1 MKKIFEVIGL
11 ISLVCFSFFY
21 TEKISTVIR
30 ENDDLLKQIEQIEE
44 QYRVEAIDAIID
56 GNTII
61 PGVSGSQIDV
71 KSSYKKM
78 KKVDTFN
85 SNLLVYEDIK
95 PKVSVNAVYDKYI
108 ISGNKNKKE
117 VSLLFLVEN
126 KTNIDKVVS
135 TLRKYDIKVTFYI
148 DGNWFEQNNEKIT
161 NLIEDGN
168 VIGNLGYN
176 YQYNTSGVS
185 WMNTIV
191 TKIGNQNATYCYV
204 ETEDEET
211 LNICK
216 NNRSYTIKPKLVV
229 DNNPLIAIKQNI
241 TNGSIISL
249 KINNQLN
256 NELPLII
263 EYIHS
268 KDLKIVTLADLLNE

>member
-44 QYRVEAIDAIID
+44 QYKIEAIDAIID

-95 PKVSVNAVYDKYI
+95 PKVSVNGVYDKYI

-126 KTNIDKVVS
+126 KTDIDKVVS

-216 NNRSYTIKPKLVV
+216 NNRSYTIKPNLVV

-268 KDLKIVTLADLLNE
+268 KDLKIVTLSDLLNE

>member
-30 ENDDLLKQIEQIEE
+30 DNDDLLKQIEEIES
-44 QYRVEAIDAIID
+44 QYKVEAIDATID

-61 PGVSGSQIDV
+61 PGVSGRQIDI

-78 KKVDTFN
+78 KKVNTFN
-85 SNLLVYEDIK
+85 TNLLVYEKVK
-95 PKVSVNAVYDKYI
+95 PKISVNGTYDKYI

-117 VSLLFLVEN
+117 VGLLFLVESRDD
-126 KTNIDKVVS
+126 IDKIIAI
-135 TLRKYDIKVTFYI
+135 LKKYNIKATFYI
-148 DGNWFEQNNEKIT
+148 DGNWFEQNNEKIIS
-161 NLIEDGN
+161 LIEDGN
-168 VIGNLGYN
+168 IVGNLGYN
-176 YQYNTSGVS
+176 YQYDTAGIS

-191 TKIGNQNATYCYV
+191 TKIGNQSATYCYV
-204 ETEDEET
+204 EDENEEI
-211 LNICK
+211 LNIC
-216 NNRSYTIKPKLVV
+216 NNNCSYTIKPNLIV
-229 DNNPLIAIKQNI
+229 DKNPLITIKKNI
-241 TNGSIISL
+241 NNGSIIAL

-256 NELPLII
+256 DELSLII

-268 KDLKIVTLADLLNE
+268 KDLEMVTLSDLLDE

>member
-1 MKKIFEVIGL
+1 
-11 ISLVCFSFFY
+11 
-21 TEKISTVIR
+21 
-30 ENDDLLKQIEQIEE
+30 
-44 QYRVEAIDAIID
+44 
-56 GNTII
+56 
-61 PGVSGSQIDV
+61 
-71 KSSYKKM
+71 M

-216 NNRSYTIKPKLVV
+216 NNRSYTIKPNLVV

-241 TNGSIISL
+241 TNGSIISV

>member
-126 KTNIDKVVS
+126 KTDIDKVVS

-191 TKIGNQNATYCYV
+191 TKIGNQNATYCYA
-204 ETEDEET
+204 ETEDEKT

-216 NNRSYTIKPKLVV
+216 NNRSYTIKPNLVV

-268 KDLKIVTLADLLNE
+268 KDLKIVTLSDLLNE

>member
-135 TLRKYDIKVTFYI
+135 ALRKYDIKVTFYI

-216 NNRSYTIKPKLVV
+216 NNRSYTIKPNLVV

-241 TNGSIISL
+241 TNGSIISV

>member
-30 ENDDLLKQIEQIEE
+30 ENDNLLKQIEQIEE

-216 NNRSYTIKPKLVV
+216 NNRSYTIKPNLVV

>member
-216 NNRSYTIKPKLVV
+216 NNRSYTIKPNLVV

>member
-126 KTNIDKVVS
+126 KTDIDKVVS

-216 NNRSYTIKPKLVV
+216 NNRSYTIKPNLVV

-241 TNGSIISL
+241 TNGSIISV

>member
-30 ENDDLLKQIEQIEE
+30 GNDDLLKQIEEIEE
-44 QYRVEAIDAIID
+44 QYKIEAIDAIID

-78 KKVDTFN
+78 KKVNTFN

-95 PKVSVNAVYDKYI
+95 PKVSVNGVYDKYI

-126 KTNIDKVVS
+126 RTDIDKVIT
-135 TLRKYDIKVTFYI
+135 TLKKYDIKATFYV

-161 NLIEDGN
+161 SLIEDGN

-176 YQYNTSGVS
+176 YQYNTSGIS
-185 WMNTIV
+185 WMNAIV

-204 ETEDEET
+204 EAENEET
-211 LNICK
+211 LNICN
-216 NNRSYTIKPKLVV
+216 NNRSYTIKPNLVV
-229 DNNPLIAIKQNI
+229 DKNPLITIKKNI

-249 KINNQLN
+249 KINDQLN
-256 NELPLII
+256 SELPLIV

-268 KDLKIVTLADLLNE
+268 KDLKMVTLADLLDE

>member
-95 PKVSVNAVYDKYI
+95 PKVSVNGVYDKYI

-126 KTNIDKVVS
+126 KTDIDKVVS

-216 NNRSYTIKPKLVV
+216 NNRSYTIKPNLVV